1 MPELPDFTN
10 PKWQDS
16 RKDADLVHTIR
27 VGTGKWMRP
36 MTKRLG
42 SVKPEQMVAY
52 VRAFRDGQRPASK
65 DAGSQAHPSRP
76 GE

>member
-16 RKDADLVHTIR
+16 RKDADLEHTIR

-36 MTKRLG
+36 MTRRLG
-42 SVKPEQMVAY
+42 SVKPGQMVAY
-52 VRAFRDGQRPASK
+52 IRAFREGQRPASN
-65 DAGSQAHPSRP
+65 DAVPQPRPTRP